1 LLTGSLLL
9 EGMTLANFNLADYET
24 VDSRI
29 KRFYAD
35 HPAGR
40 ITTELVAA
48 DGEPGRT
55 RWIVKASV
63 WRDRVDG
70 DPDGTGFAFEID
82 GTGMAN
88 KTSALENGET
98 SAVGRALANIGYS
111 GDKRASREEMQKA
124 QAAAAP
130 VDEAVVAEWVA
141 ALGSAVDMNDLQGAW
156 SAAGKAGVAR
166 DPRVVAAKDARKKE
180 LAGG

>member
-1 LLTGSLLL
+1 
-9 EGMTLANFNLADYET
+9 MAAFDPNAYET

-29 KRFYAD
+29 KRFYKD
-35 HPAGR
+35 HPDGR

-48 DGEPGRT
+48 DGAVGST

-63 WRDRVDG
+63 WRDRVEG
-70 DPDGTGFAFEID
+70 EPDGTGYAFEVD

-98 SAVGRALANIGYS
+98 SAIGRALANIGYS

-124 QAAAAP
+124 QRAQVPERAVKEALAAISAAGSI
-130 VDEAVVAEWVA
+130 EALQA
-141 ALGSAVDMNDLQGAW
+141 AWN
-156 SAAGKAGVAR
+156 AAGKAGVSGHP
-166 DPRVVAAKDARKKE
+166 DVIAAKDAMKAK
-180 LAGG
+180 LA